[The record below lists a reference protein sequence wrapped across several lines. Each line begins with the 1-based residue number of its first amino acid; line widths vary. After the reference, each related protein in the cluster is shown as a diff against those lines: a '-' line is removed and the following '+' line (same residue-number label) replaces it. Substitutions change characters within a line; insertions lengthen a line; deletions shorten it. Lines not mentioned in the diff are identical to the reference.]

1 MKTRPSRGKRLNAQA
16 GLVCLL
22 VVLFGCTKT
31 PGAYQ
36 AGTYTASAAG
46 YGGALRVEVKFDRN
60 AILSIAVTEEHETKE
75 FGPLAIGVLPGR
87 MVAAQTYDVEAV
99 SSATLT
105 SEAIKAAVKDC
116 VEQAA
121 LKKPAVDQ

>member
-1 MKTRPSRGKRLNAQA
+1 M
-16 GLVCLL
+16 
-22 VVLFGCTKT
+22 VLFGCNKT
-31 PGAYQ
+31 PGAYK

-46 YGGALRVEVKFDRN
+46 YGGALRVEVEFDRN
-60 AILSIAVTEEHETKE
+60 AILSVTVTEEHETKE
-75 FGPLAIGVLPGR
+75 FGPLAIGALPGR
-87 MVAAQTYDVEAV
+87 MVEAQTYDIEAV

-121 LKKPAVDQ
+121 LKKPAVGK